1 MLSFRLVA
9 SRRERPDDGS
19 LLAQLRGILPEVRL
33 FRLPAGTPALGRGQP
48 VRHDHGRPATTLLPR
63 PGIPLSSDRD
73 YIWRWRLEGRDF
85 AREAS
90 SGETIIIPSG
100 VESEWEV
107 GAARKVLILT
117 VPDATMQSTLR
128 TDSATRIRDSFEGF
142 AGTILIDSFV
152 HMAMTRLW
160 DALASKDAME
170 RRVGGSLMP
179 AMLWHLLSQL
189 GEQRHLADQVHLPLW
204 RLRRVEEFVEANLEE
219 DIGVGDLAAA
229 ADLSVRHFSRSFF
242 RELGTTP
249 HKWLMKRRLEHA
261 CKLLVSSSQ
270 CIGDIARH
278 SGFSSQS
285 HLTTLMKQNYGTTPN
300 RYRDLHRGR

>member
-1 MLSFRLVA
+1 MTDRPWRSYAEFYQRSGYSGFRQEHRRSDGGNRFAMIMVDQQPHSFR
-9 SRRERPDDGS
+9 D
-19 LLAQLRGILPEVRL
+19 
-33 FRLPAGTPALGRGQP
+33 PAVGETIIA
-48 VRHDHGRPATTLLPR
+48 
-63 PGIPLSSDRD
+63 IPLSSDRD

-142 AGTILIDSFV
+142 AGTILVDSFV

-160 DALASKDAME
+160 DALASNDAME

-204 RLRRVEEFVEANLEE
+204 RLRRVEEFVEANLQE
-219 DIGVGDLAAA
+219 DIGVGDLATA

-249 HKWLMKRRLEHA
+249 HKWLMKRRLERA
-261 CKLLVSSSQ
+261 CKMLVSSGQ